1 MELSDDE
8 QVLYDFFIAVGQLT
22 KSIDYPL
29 AILNTWTSGDEGAV
43 TTGYIYKDKV
53 INAYGK
59 PGVMDKPLYLA
70 IKEIKGWA

>member
-1 MELSDDE
+1 MELNEDE
-8 QVLYDFFIAVGQLT
+8 QVLYDFFIAIGQPM

-29 AILNTWTSGDEGAV
+29 AILNIWTSGDESAV
-43 TTGYIYKDKV
+43 TTDYIYKDEV

-70 IKEIKGWA
+70 IKEIKGWI